1 MLKTVRVPEKFAP
14 LFERAQSYV
23 ARYFADQKSAPER
36 GTIEVGGQRY
46 VLVRAATMAV
56 EFYDTVRSFYGEE
69 EEARWVAHALLF
81 DFAHAMGLGDAR
93 QFAERMEVTDPI
105 ARLSAGPVHFA
116 HSGWAFVDISPESRP
131 TPDDDYYLLYD
142 HPYSF
147 ESDSWLGVRRNSER
161 PVCVMNAGYSSGWC
175 ESSFGVPLIAVEILC
190 RAKGDDTCRFI
201 MAPPSRIEGHIADY
215 VERHPELAR
224 SIGDYTIPSFLS
236 KRTDRQLMRK
246 NLELERRAVERARE
260 LAVINEELKHDIAVR
275 KRAEAELSASKELT
289 ERLIEGLP
297 GGVVHVDKQGALLRA
312 NAEAL
317 RILGLGYDQFSQRY
331 ISDLRTETIFEDGS
345 PATLDDYPVTKAL
358 VTGLPQEATT
368 MGVRKPNGDVS
379 WAVFRAIPIRDPATH
394 EVSGAVV
401 TFVDISERKRF
412 EDKLRHTQ
420 KLESLGVLAGGIAH
434 DFNNLLVT
442 ILGNASF
449 AKGMTGLDPR
459 IAPLL
464 QEIETGARRAAELTK
479 QMLDY
484 AGQGRFTVESVD
496 LCAVVRE
503 MTKLLNA
510 LIPKQVELHC
520 HFQEGLPEIEA
531 DPAQL
536 RQVVMNLI
544 TNAAEAIG
552 DRAGRVVISVE
563 QRYASMSDLDGFLA
577 DSAAAGTFLC
587 LEVRDTGSGMSEET
601 RARVFDPF
609 FTTKFKGRGLGMAAV
624 LGIVR
629 GHRAAIRIESREG
642 AGTRALVLLPT
653 KRKGDSATDGKTPSG
668 RGTILVVD
676 DDDSVRAVAQRV
688 LVAHGYHVIAAPNGA
703 EGLRIFERRESDIN
717 LVLLD
722 VTMPEMSGFEALQRI
737 RARGSR
743 VPVLM
748 SSGYDV
754 LATGIDVRQV
764 SGILEKPYDVGQLLS
779 AVESAVLASRPA

>member
-1 MLKTVRVPEKFAP
+1 MLRTVRVPQKFAP

-23 ARYFADQKSAPER
+23 ARYFADQKSSPER
-36 GTIEVGGQRY
+36 GTLEVGGQRY
-46 VLVRAATMAV
+46 VLVSAATMSV
-56 EFYDTVRSFYGEE
+56 DFYETVKSFYGEE
-69 EEARWVAHALLF
+69 DEALSVAHALLF
-81 DFAHAMGLGDAR
+81 DVAHAMGLGDAR
-93 QFAERMEVTDPI
+93 RFAERMHVTDPI

-116 HSGWAFVDISPESRP
+116 YSGWAFVDISPESSP

-147 ESDSWLGVRRNSER
+147 ESDSWLSAKRTSNR
-161 PVCVMNAGYSSGWC
+161 PVCVMGAGYSSGWC
-175 ESSFGVPLIAVEILC
+175 ESSFGVSLVAVELLC
-190 RAKGDDTCRFI
+190 RAQGHETCRFI
-201 MAPPSRIEGHIADY
+201 MAPPTRIEEHIARY
-215 VERHPELAR
+215 LEHHPDLAK

-236 KRTDRQLMRK
+236 KRTDRQLLRNNM
-246 NLELERRAVERARE
+246 ELERRAHERARE
-260 LAVINEELKHDIAVR
+260 LAVINEELNRDIAER
-275 KRAEAELSASKELT
+275 KRTEAELSASKELN

-297 GGVVHVDKQGALLRA
+297 GGVVHVDKNGALLRA
-312 NAEAL
+312 NGEAL
-317 RILGLGYDQFSQRY
+317 RILGLAYDQLSRRCVGDFAM
-331 ISDLRTETIFEDGS
+331 ETTFEDGTAARPEDDPVS
-345 PATLDDYPVTKAL
+345 KALLSGLAQPATTL
-358 VTGLPQEATT
+358 
-368 MGVRKPNGDVS
+368 GVRKPSGDVS
-379 WAVFRAIPIRDPATH
+379 WAVYRAIPIRDSATH

-401 TFVDISERKRF
+401 TFFDITERKRF

-449 AKGMTGLDPR
+449 AKGIAGVDPR

-464 QEIETGARRAAELTK
+464 QEIEIGARRAAELTK

-484 AGQGRFTVESVD
+484 AGRGRFTVERVD
-496 LCAVVRE
+496 LCGVVRE
-503 MTKLLNA
+503 MTTLLKA
-510 LIPKQVELHC
+510 LIPKHVELHY
-520 HFQEGLPEIEA
+520 HFQEGLSEIEA

-544 TNAAEAIG
+544 INAAEAIG
-552 DRAGRVVISVE
+552 ERTGRVVISVE
-563 QRYASMSDLDGFLA
+563 QRYASVSELERYLA
-577 DSAAAGTFLC
+577 DGATAGTYLC
-587 LEVRDTGSGMSEET
+587 VEVRDDGSGMSEET

-642 AGTRALVLLPT
+642 SGTRAFVLFPT
-653 KRKGDSATDGKTPSG
+653 KRKAETADKAALSA

-703 EGLRIFERRESDIN
+703 EGLRIFERRENDIN

-722 VTMPEMSGFEALQRI
+722 VTMPEMSGFEALRRI

-754 LATGIDVRQV
+754 LATGMDVGQV
-764 SGILEKPYDVGQLLS
+764 SGILEKPYDVSQLLS
-779 AVESAVLASRPA
+779 AVESAVLTARPS